1 MLSTLFSRRFA
12 TGLGL
17 TLALGAALL
26 TSCDDDTDTTPAVT
40 VTKADV
46 VAQYGDI
53 VYYTY
58 LDSREAAV
66 AMRAAFQT
74 LVTTPTAANLAA
86 AQSAYIAA
94 RTPYEQTEAFRF
106 YGGPIDGTV
115 NGVDGPEG
123 LMNGWPLDEN
133 YIDYTA
139 GSPGYN
145 IIGDAAAYPSIS
157 KSMLEALN
165 GGGGSE
171 TNISTGYHAIEF
183 LLWGQDLSTTTAG
196 VRPYTDFVAGT
207 NPSPSSSGFYAERR
221 GQYLLAATDL
231 LIDNLNYLVTQ
242 WTPAQSN
249 YRQTLTTMPADS
261 ALLRIFTG
269 LGEFTSGELYG
280 ERMEVAYVSQEQE
293 DEHSCF
299 SDQTHNDFVF
309 GQKSINNVYFGR
321 YTRTNGTVVDGV
333 GLNDLV
339 AARSVAADAAVQN
352 ALVKSD
358 IAVVAILTRATNATS
373 PEHFDQQIITSGGRP
388 VVKAAVDA
396 GKEQGLALAAAA
408 AALGLQI

>member
-17 TLALGAALL
+17 ALALGAGLL
-26 TSCDDDTDTTPAVT
+26 TSCDDDTVTTPAVS
-40 VTKADV
+40 KAEV
-46 VAQYGDI
+46 VAQYGN
-53 VYYTY
+53 VAYYTY
-58 LDSREAAV
+58 LDSRDAAV

-74 LVTTPTAANLAA
+74 LVTAPTAANLAA
-86 AQSAYIAA
+86 AQNAYIAA

-133 YIDYTA
+133 YIDYTT
-139 GSPGYN
+139 GGTTNN
-145 IIGDAAAYPSIS
+145 IISGSATYPSIT
-157 KSMLEALN
+157 KALLESLN
-165 GGGGSE
+165 EGSGSE

-183 LLWGQDLSTTTAG
+183 LLWGQDVSTTTAG
-196 VRPYTDFVAGT
+196 VRPYTDYLATNNGT
-207 NPSPSSSGFYAERR
+207 GGNQARR
-221 GQYLLAATDL
+221 GQYLLAAADL

-242 WTPAQSN
+242 WTPDQNN
-249 YRQTLTTMPADS
+249 YRKTLTSMPADS

-269 LGEFTSGELYG
+269 LGEFTTGELYG

-299 SDQTHNDFVF
+299 SDQTHNDFVL
-309 GQKSINNVYFGR
+309 GQKSIDNVYFGR
-321 YTRTNGTVVDGV
+321 YTRPNGTLIDGV

-339 AARSVAADAAVQN
+339 NARNAAADATVQAALTKSATAVQ
-352 ALVKSD
+352 A
-358 IAVVAILTRATNATS
+358 IATRAAT
-373 PEHFDQQIITSGGRP
+373 EHFDQQIATSGGRV

-396 GKEQGLALAAAA
+396 GKEQGLTIAAAA
-408 AALGLQI
+408 KALDLEI